1 MTQASERRHQG
12 RIKRPVCMLMAS
24 SASTSSNRK
33 LNSLETRVHQSALL
47 AGRPLTQKEIDA
59 LAPDPHARTNAIN
72 FLLAAGLLK
81 LMRDPNGNLSY
92 RAVQKNELDAKK
104 GLSGEESM
112 VLGHIQVAANQG
124 IWTKHLKAKTELHQ
138 TVIDRCLK
146 SLVQKQLIKSVKG
159 VKYPTRKIYM
169 MAHLEPSVELTG
181 GPWYT
186 DNELDTEF
194 IKLLC
199 SACLRYIRERTLP
212 KHKHDDSRP
221 SSQPLYPASAG
232 ISYPNAKE
240 VLTFLS
246 KSRITE
252 TQFTEEHVE
261 MLLNVLV
268 LDGDVERLPAFG
280 SSMWA
285 DYDVSDDASQN
296 SSATD
301 SGGVLRKGRRA
312 GKKQAASGDTTTSS
326 ENEDDRPRKKS
337 SKAQSSKDKRKKRK
351 RGPEDMSTSDD
362 GSDGDTNV
370 KRRKKQKT
378 DGDRGEDEDGHNL
391 KRVPS
396 TSKRRSG
403 GGSKVSEPD
412 SQSETGSSPSDSN
425 SGEESKPTRLI
436 SSSRKS
442 SQPKKRAHAR
452 SRSPLA
458 SLDDK
463 AFQGAYV
470 YRAVRQER
478 VALGWSEAPCGSCP
492 VFDFC
497 KEGGPVGPG
506 GCEYYGEWLKRA
518 TITMDS

>member
-1 MTQASERRHQG
+1 M
-12 RIKRPVCMLMAS
+12 S
-24 SASTSSNRK
+24 SSSNRK
-33 LNSLETRVHQSALL
+33 LNSLETRVHQSALQ
-47 AGRPLTQKEIDA
+47 AGRPLAQQEIEA

-81 LMRDPNGNLSY
+81 LMRDANGNLSY

-104 GLSGEESM
+104 GLSGEETM
-112 VLGHIQVAANQG
+112 VLGHIQAAAAQG

-212 KHKHDDSRP
+212 KHRHDDGYLS
-221 SSQPLYPASAG
+221 SSQPLYPVSAG

-246 KSRITE
+246 KSKITE

-268 LDGDVERLPAFG
+268 LDGDIERLPAF
-280 SSMWA
+280 STSMWA
-285 DYDVSDDASQN
+285 DKDVGDDISDE
-296 SSATD
+296 SSVAD
-301 SGGVLRKGRRA
+301 SGEERKRTKETRKRQARIRGTTPSSEDEDERTRRKLT
-312 GKKQAASGDTTTSS
+312 KKVQPSGD
-326 ENEDDRPRKKS
+326 RR
-337 SKAQSSKDKRKKRK
+337 RKRK
-351 RGPEDMSTSDD
+351 RDPKDMDTSDG
-362 GSDGDTNV
+362 GSDREGNF
-370 KRRKKQKT
+370 KRRKKRNTKT
-378 DGDRGEDEDGHNL
+378 GDNCSDDEDSRG
-391 KRVPS
+391 
-396 TSKRRSG
+396 SKRIPSVSKNTSRSTEKSG
-403 GGSKVSEPD
+403 GRSKVSERD
-412 SQSETGSSPSDSN
+412 SQSETGSSASDVN
-425 SGEESKPTRLI
+425 SEESRPVRSHPK
-436 SSSRKS
+436 SRKS
-442 SQPKKRAHAR
+442 AKLSQSKKKAR
-452 SRSPLA
+452 MPTPSPVA
-458 SLDDK
+458 SLEENIY
-463 AFQGAYV
+463 GSAYV

-478 VALGWSEAPCGSCP
+478 VVLGWSEAPCGRCP

-497 KEGGPVGPG
+497 KEGGPVGPS
-506 GCEYYGEWLKRA
+506 GCEYYGEWLKKA
-518 TITMDS
+518 TIAMDS

>member
-1 MTQASERRHQG
+1 MAS
-12 RIKRPVCMLMAS
+12 S

-33 LNSLETRVHQSALL
+33 LNTLETRLHQSALL
-47 AGRPLTQKEIDA
+47 TGRPLSQKEIDA

-212 KHKHDDSRP
+212 KHKHDDSQP

-240 VLTFLS
+240 VLIFLS

-285 DYDVSDDASQN
+285 DNDMSDDASQN

-301 SGGVLRKGRRA
+301 SGGVLRKGKRA
-312 GKKQAASGDTTTSS
+312 GKKQAAGGDTTTSS

-337 SKAQSSKDKRKKRK
+337 SKKAHSSRDKRKKR
-351 RGPEDMSTSDD
+351 RRDPEDMRTSDG

-370 KRRKKQKT
+370 KRRKKHKT
-378 DGDRGEDEDGHNL
+378 DDDRGEDEDGHKL
-391 KRVPS
+391 KRIPS

-425 SGEESKPTRLI
+425 SKPTRPT
-436 SSSRKS
+436 SNSRKS
-442 SQPKKRAHAR
+442 TMSSQSKKRAHAR
-452 SRSPLA
+452 SPSPLA
-458 SLDDK
+458 PLDDK
-463 AFQGAYV
+463 VFRGAYV

-497 KEGGPVGPG
+497 KEGGPVGPS